1 MSTRVFECFQRWYWR
16 AEITGGGGEKK
27 NVFFDYDDRLS
38 YKTRIRSNKRKK
50 LLTPVRKKGY
60 IDRDVFFFL
69 FCHLRIHKK
78 HYRIYTVI
86 NRINGPNE
94 NGKNTRNT
102 KRRRQWL
109 LSQTE
114 LSTPTDRH
122 RFDFAAK
129 CNLALVLSQFLR
141 LNSNKLNHFIA

>member
-1 MSTRVFECFQRWYWR
+1 MFSALVLAGGNYRRWRRKKECFFRLRRSAFVQN
-16 AEITGGGGEKK
+16 ENQIKQKK
-27 NVFFDYDDRLS
+27 
-38 YKTRIRSNKRKK
+38 KTLNPR
-50 LLTPVRKKGY
+50 PKKGLH
-60 IDRDVFFFL
+60 RPGRFFFL